1 MKSVIFNTLKAKNF
15 LSVGDKMVEVTF
27 TPGLNAITGINRD
40 QTDRRNGVGKST
52 ITDALHFALFGS
64 TIRELKKEHI
74 INYSTNRTCEV
85 SLSFNIRTGE
95 KVDEF
100 EVVRTLEPSKCI
112 LYQNQIDVTRDSIS
126 STTDYISQLIQC
138 SSEVFQNCVV
148 MTVNNTT
155 PFMAKKKIE
164 KRKFIEGIFN
174 LEVFSK
180 MLNMV
185 RDELNTTKKELEA
198 NLAREEEIKNML
210 DNLIKQKE
218 KTKKDFEFRRSQL
231 NIRQK
236 ELHKEKEAT
245 LDFTNNYAPINVSE
259 IEANI
264 VKLNVKL
271 EDCDDKLREYSKVI
285 ASLETKNEFA
295 IATSSK
301 IGTDK
306 HNCPVCLKPVTE
318 HDKGL
323 IKEEKAKLKKQ
334 ITDSEN
340 DIKLNE
346 NKVSELNILKTK
358 IMDAIKKGNN
368 NINFHNL
375 NSQKFESS
383 KKRLTEID
391 TLLEQLQQDFDHL
404 KIADENSDVLIEENT
419 KKLSDISEKINK
431 LQNVLSLI
439 EASKFVVSEEG
450 VKSYIVKKILKLFNN
465 KINIYLKKLN
475 SNAIVTFNELF
486 DETIVNE
493 KGKITSY
500 FNYSGAERKVID
512 LATMFAFI
520 DMLRLQGNVF
530 YNIQFYDELLDT
542 SLDETGVD
550 LVLNILNEQVN
561 LYNLGIYIISH
572 RKECTKVCNGEVIYL
587 EKKNG
592 ITTRLPF
599 KVM

>member
-1 MKSVIFNTLKAKNF
+1 MKSVIFNTLKIKNF
-15 LSVGDKMVEVTF
+15 LSVGDKTVEVSF

-40 QTDRRNGVGKST
+40 QIDRRNGVGKST
-52 ITDALHFALFGS
+52 ITDALHFALFGD

-74 INYSTNRTCEV
+74 INYSTSKTCEV
-85 SLSFNIRTGE
+85 SLTFTIRVG
-95 KVDEF
+95 KKIDEY
-100 EVVRTLEPSKCI
+100 EVVRTLEPSKCM
-112 LYQNQIDVTRDSIS
+112 LYQNQIDITRDSIS
-126 STTDYISQLIQC
+126 NTTNFISELIQC
-138 SSEVFQNCVV
+138 NSEVFQNCVV
-148 MTVNNTT
+148 MTVNNTV

-180 MLNMV
+180 MLNVV

-218 KTKKDFEFRRSQL
+218 KTKKDFENRRTQL

-236 ELHKEKEAT
+236 ELHKEKESIT
-245 LDFTNNYAPINVSE
+245 QFINNYTPINVSE
-259 IEANI
+259 IESNI
-264 VKLNVKL
+264 TKLNTKL
-271 EDCDDKLREYSKVI
+271 EDCDSKLREYSKSI

-295 IATSSK
+295 IASSSK

-306 HNCPVCLKPVTE
+306 HNCPVCLRPITE

-323 IKEEKAKLKKQ
+323 IKEEKEKLKLQ
-334 ITDSEN
+334 ILESEN
-340 DIKLNE
+340 EIKLNE
-346 NKVSELNILKTK
+346 SKVSELNILKTK
-358 IMDAIKKGNN
+358 IMDAIKKGNS
-368 NINFHNL
+368 NINSHNL
-375 NSQKFESS
+375 NTHKLESS

-391 TLLEQLQQDFDHL
+391 TLLTQLQQDFDHL
-404 KIADENSDVLIEENT
+404 KATDENSESLIEENT
-419 KKLSDISEKINK
+419 KKLSEVSDKVNK

-439 EASKFVVSEEG
+439 EVSKFVVSEEG

-493 KGKITSY
+493 KGKVTSY

-561 LYNLGIYIISH
+561 LYNFGIYIISH
-572 RKECTKVCNGEVIYL
+572 RKECTKLCNGEVIYL

-592 ITTRLPF
+592 ITTRIPF